1 MYTSFY
7 HLTSKP
13 FQLSPDPGFFF
24 ASSGHKRAMSYLNYG
39 LSLGEGFI
47 VITGEVGAG
56 KTLLVRKLF
65 ETIGQDSIIS
75 THLVSTHLDAD
86 DILRTISGGFGL
98 PHESLS
104 KAVLLNNL
112 QMFFRQSVRQKKRVL
127 IIVDEAQNLTPKAV
141 EELRMLSNYQLD
153 NQSLLQSFLIGQPE
167 FRNTLQSPQMVQL
180 NQRVIASYHL
190 GPLKEEETR
199 EYIEHRLHLSGW
211 AHDPTFTP
219 DAFSLIHEFT
229 GGIPRKINTLCDR
242 ILVFGMLE
250 EKHQICVEDVDEV
263 IQDLRQEVTHS
274 HDPLPESHLTPLA
287 GGIPDSLAQAFL
299 SAFESRLDRLEAT
312 QNALMLMTN
321 TINKNVST
329 LMRSMFS
336 ASSSNEIIDQ
346 HDQ

>member
-1 MYTSFY
+1 
-7 HLTSKP
+7 
-13 FQLSPDPGFFF
+13 
-24 ASSGHKRAMSYLNYG
+24 
-39 LSLGEGFI
+39 
-47 VITGEVGAG
+47 
-56 KTLLVRKLF
+56 
-65 ETIGQDSIIS
+65 
-75 THLVSTHLDAD
+75 
-86 DILRTISGGFGL
+86 
-98 PHESLS
+98 
-104 KAVLLNNL
+104 
-112 QMFFRQSVRQKKRVL
+112 
-127 IIVDEAQNLTPKAV
+127 
-141 EELRMLSNYQLD
+141 
-153 NQSLLQSFLIGQPE
+153 
-167 FRNTLQSPQMVQL
+167 MVQL